1 MPRRLPIDRRKRER
15 KLQVQRLESRQL
27 MAADSFGVTP
37 QDTGEFLL
45 GTVTVTPVLLES
57 NGQISTESQDWT
69 PEEIDAMIAKVGIG
83 VDWWSDTLDT
93 LDTVHTLD
101 FVIDETYARTPFE
114 TPYEPIDLNTSAI
127 NDYIG
132 DFVTRLGYGDARS
145 IEEAV
150 QRFNHDQRIKHN
162 TDWAFTIFVAD
173 SSDDPDG
180 LFASGG
186 SFAAAF
192 AYAGGLFM
200 VTPSTRPASTITHE
214 MGHIFWARDEYF
226 GGGSW
231 TDRRGYYNTQN
242 LNAADNPT
250 PGFSQEISIMRGGVP
265 LNAAYEAHTS
275 PASTFAMVGWQD
287 SDGDGIFDIFD
298 VPLQLDGV
306 GYFDNDSST
315 YHFTGEA
322 SVAPL
327 RNQNSSGT
335 QSDISLAKI
344 SELQYRLDD
353 GPWIAAASPDAQ
365 SASFDVSFAVEHP
378 FNSIQFRAIDTA
390 TGVTSETITGT
401 AAVAAVSAAS
411 ISGVAF
417 YDENGDG
424 SQSDTETSLALTA
437 VSVSRADGSP
447 LFSGAAVAAD
457 FDDGEID
464 DADTIGIDLAAD
476 GLVSDT
482 TVASHTLA
490 DTDRIVFESFDLQ
503 RSEWTSRWSHK
514 VALTATFDEPVGEV
528 QVSVVGLDDVNYG
541 RVEAYNAAGDLVA
554 RQTTSAIG
562 VNESANVTLR
572 HAAGA
577 IASIRIFGHAGS
589 SVAVEAIEFGVHGDF
604 ITDQSGAFRLAG
616 LPSGGYIVEL
626 TSTSPI
632 HAFPDPVEVSVV
644 GGQSDFV
651 AAAAV
656 RIDSPRHNVALAED
670 ANQDGNVTASDALV
684 IINDLTRGGPRTL
697 PAGDSAGF
705 DVDVNNDGTVS
716 ALDALL
722 VINAISRNRNSGD
735 GEQVADQMS
744 TADQTSPIAEST
756 IVGFGSESTD
766 TVRASWLLTVQ
777 QSENLAKAASMFNFD
792 GGVAVDERVPLFSTD
807 TTEDT
812 TLALD
817 LMKLSS
823 SSGAQENPVIT
834 MANTVSD
841 VPTGLNG
848 AAGDSVAKIT
858 KELFIGIDANLPE
871 PFRILLV

>member
-1 MPRRLPIDRRKRER
+1 MPRRLPFHRRKRER

-37 QDTGEFLL
+37 KDTGEFLL
-45 GTVTVTPVLLES
+45 GTVTVTPVFLES
-57 NGQISTESQDWT
+57 NGQIDTESQDWT
-69 PEEIDAMIAKVGIG
+69 PEEIDAMIAKVGVG
-83 VDWWSDTLDT
+83 VNWWSDTLDT

-150 QRFNHDQRIKHN
+150 QRFNHDQRIKN
-162 TDWAFTIFVAD
+162 GTDWAFTIFVAD

-186 SFAAAF
+186 SFSAAF

-231 TDRRGYYNTQN
+231 TDQRGYYNTQN

-250 PGFSQEISIMRGGVP
+250 PGFSQDISIMRGGVP
-265 LNAAYEAHTS
+265 LTAAYEAHTS
-275 PASTFAMVGWQD
+275 PASTLAMVGWQD

-306 GYFDNDSST
+306 GYFDSESST

-322 SVAPL
+322 SVTPL

-344 SELQYRLDD
+344 SELQYQLDD
-353 GPWIAAASPDAQ
+353 GPWVAAASPNAQ
-365 SASFDVSFAVEHP
+365 SASFDVSFVIESQ
-378 FNSIQFRAIDTA
+378 FTSIQFRAVDTA
-390 TGVTSETITGT
+390 TGVTSETITGN

-424 SQSDTETSLALTA
+424 SKSDSEISLSLTSVT
-437 VSVSRADGSP
+437 VSRADGSP
-447 LFSGAAVAAD
+447 LFTGSAVAAD
-457 FDDGEID
+457 FAEGEID
-464 DADTIGIDLAAD
+464 DAETIGIKLAAD

-482 TVASHTLA
+482 QVASHTLV

-503 RSEWTSRWSHK
+503 RSEWTSRWSSK

-528 QVSVVGLDDVNYG
+528 HVSVVGLDDVNYG

-562 VNESANVTLR
+562 VNESTIVTLR
-572 HAAGA
+572 HATGA

-589 SVAVEAIEFGVHGDF
+589 SVAVDSIDFGVHGN
-604 ITDQSGAFRLAG
+604 IVTDQSGAFRLAD
-616 LPSGGYIVEL
+616 LPNGGYIVEL
-626 TSTSPI
+626 LSFSPI
-632 HAFPDPVEVSVV
+632 HAFTDPIEISVV
-644 GGQSDFV
+644 GGKSDFIS
-651 AAAAV
+651 AAAV
-656 RIDSPRHNVALAED
+656 RTDSPRHNTALAED
-670 ANQDGNVTASDALV
+670 ANQDGEVTARDALV
-684 IINDLTRGGPRTL
+684 IINDLTRSGPRTL
-697 PAGDSAGF
+697 SAGDLEGF

-735 GEQVADQMS
+735 GEQFVSQTEMTS
-744 TADQTSPIAEST
+744 QTSMTAET
-756 IVGFGSESTD
+756 VIVGSERESVD
-766 TVRASWLLTVQ
+766 TTRSSWLLTVQ
-777 QSENLAKAASMFNFD
+777 QSENLAKATSMFNFD
-792 GGVAVDERVPLFSTD
+792 GGVAVVERVVRFPTD
-807 TTEDT
+807 TTEST
-812 TLALD
+812 SRPLD

-823 SSGAQENPVIT
+823 SSNDQKNSVTT

-841 VPTGLNG
+841 VSTGLDWG
-848 AAGDSVAKIT
+848 SGDTVAELT
-858 KELFIGIDANLPE
+858 TELFIGIDANLPE